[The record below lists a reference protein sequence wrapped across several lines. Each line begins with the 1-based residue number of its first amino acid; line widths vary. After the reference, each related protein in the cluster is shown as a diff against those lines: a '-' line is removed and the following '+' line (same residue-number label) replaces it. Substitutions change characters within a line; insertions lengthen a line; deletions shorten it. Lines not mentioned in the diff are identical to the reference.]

1 MKNSLTE
8 NRRNQLVAL
17 LFILPASIPLLVFWI
32 FPAIQSLLLSFTDW
46 DMISPTYKFINIR
59 NYISLFQDPKFGKVL
74 VNTLVFAVGPTIPTI
89 VLGLLLALALNGVG
103 KGLGLYR
110 TLIFSPYIAPMVA
123 VSIVWTWIYDPTAG
137 IANFVLS
144 LFGHPGLQWN
154 KSMDTAMLS
163 VIIVTVWK
171 SLGWTMIF
179 YMEALRKVPQHLI
192 EAAKIDGAG
201 CIIRFCKVTV
211 PSISPTTFF
220 LVIMSTIGALQAYDQ
235 ITVLT
240 GGGPAGATET
250 ILTLYYREAF
260 EAFNTGKAAAVAV
273 ILVAITVLVSIVET
287 YAMKRFTYYD

>member
-32 FPAIQSLLLSFTDW
+32 FPVIQSLLLSFTDW

-74 VNTLVFAVGPTIPTI
+74 VNTLVFAVGTTIPTI

-103 KGLGLYR
+103 KGLGLYP

-144 LFGHPGLQWN
+144 LFGHPRPAMEQEHGHRHALGHHRDGVEVAGLDDDLLHG
-154 KSMDTAMLS
+154 S
-163 VIIVTVWK
+163 
-171 SLGWTMIF
+171 
-179 YMEALRKVPQHLI
+179 
-192 EAAKIDGAG
+192 AAQSA
-201 CIIRFCKVTV
+201 
-211 PSISPTTFF
+211 
-220 LVIMSTIGALQAYDQ
+220 
-235 ITVLT
+235 
-240 GGGPAGATET
+240 PAP
-250 ILTLYYREAF
+250 
-260 EAFNTGKAAAVAV
+260 
-273 ILVAITVLVSIVET
+273 
-287 YAMKRFTYYD
+287 D